1 MMYLV
6 GLCNI
11 QLVTFGF
18 LNTFLVN
25 IQDLSWVF
33 NYPKELFFF
42 VVVVLICFYS
52 LYKLFNYQ
60 EDEGE
65 SKQMRCPECGKEPYK
80 VLKLGTGGV
89 TLSQR
94 IRGYLNCIHC
104 GTHLRRRYPK
114 VVYVGFFIATL
125 SYISIYAVLFLVSFR
140 DRQELFVWSLSI
152 LGIVM
157 LISFLTVLFF
167 MLTKTRF
174 VRVDA
179 ED

>member
-1 MMYLV
+1 
-6 GLCNI
+6 
-11 QLVTFGF
+11 
-18 LNTFLVN
+18 
-25 IQDLSWVF
+25 
-33 NYPKELFFF
+33 
-42 VVVVLICFYS
+42 
-52 LYKLFNYQ
+52 
-60 EDEGE
+60 
-65 SKQMRCPECGKEPYK
+65 
-80 VLKLGTGGV
+80 
-89 TLSQR
+89 
-94 IRGYLNCIHC
+94 
-104 GTHLRRRYPK
+104 